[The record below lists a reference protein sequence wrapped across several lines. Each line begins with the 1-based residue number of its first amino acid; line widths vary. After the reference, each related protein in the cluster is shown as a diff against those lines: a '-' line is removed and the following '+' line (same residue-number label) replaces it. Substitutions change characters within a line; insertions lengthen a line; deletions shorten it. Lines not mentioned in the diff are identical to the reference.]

1 MDETKM
7 SAEQCKNLKN
17 LEFRIIALT
26 PILGLYTILKTF
38 LDLIKECQNVNEI
51 DGKIKQLEY
60 LVKDAEKFFEDMQ
73 GYIQMNIKPLVKK
86 G

>member
-1 MDETKM
+1 MNEKQRK
-7 SAEQCKNLKN
+7 ELKD
-17 LEFRIIALT
+17 LENRIIAL
-26 PILGLYTILKTF
+26 IHICGLYTILKAF
-38 LDLIKECQNVNEI
+38 LDLIKECQNENEI

-60 LVKDAEKFFEDMQ
+60 LVQDAEKFFEDMQ